1 MRAAIENNFSL
12 VIALAFVVGMVAP
25 GFARVFNPYILYI
38 LMGVMYLTI
47 LKIDLRELK
56 AHAANAGYMGYL
68 TFIILIATPVAV
80 FAVTRAV
87 YPEIAAAALI
97 VGSLPAAIASTSF
110 TDLLKGNV
118 NIALLMTTITSL
130 LAPFT
135 MPLLIRLLI
144 GVETD
149 ASFTEMLLMLA
160 QAIFIPFALAVL
172 TKWAAP
178 GLIRRTKPFYASLN
192 ILLLFFV
199 IIGPVGHNAEFIYDN
214 VRKAIT
220 IALFFIGIS
229 VLQHIIGWYASYWRP
244 IEDRVASATV
254 IAYNNITLGIVFTSQ
269 FFSPLIVLSVV
280 LYEVAWD
287 LMPMPFQFVVR
298 RARGWH
304 ASPKA

>member
-25 GFARVFNPYILYI
+25 GFARMFNPYILYI

-47 LKIDLRELK
+47 LKIDLHELRE
-56 AHAANAGYMGYL
+56 HAANAGYMGYL
-68 TFIILIATPVAV
+68 TFIVLIATPIAV
-80 FAVTRAV
+80 FAVSRVV

-97 VGSLPAAIASTSF
+97 VGTLPSAIASTSF

-135 MPLLIRLLI
+135 MPLLIQLLI

-149 ASFTEMLLMLA
+149 ASFIDMLLMLS
-160 QAIFIPFALAVL
+160 QAIFLPFALAVL

-178 GLIRRTKPFYASLN
+178 GLIRRTYHYYASLN
-192 ILLLFFV
+192 IVLLFFV
-199 IIGPVGHNAEFIYDN
+199 IIGPVGNNAEFIYDN
-214 VRKAIT
+214 VSKAVT

-229 VLQHIIGWYASYWRP
+229 ALQHVIGWYASYWRP
-244 IEDRVASATV
+244 FEDRVASATV
-254 IAYNNITLGIVFTSQ
+254 IAYTNITLGIVFTSQ

-298 RARGWH
+298 RLRGYPSQG
-304 ASPKA
+304 A